1 MYDGIL
7 RITMPEGA
15 RIIGFADDV
24 DIVVTA
30 KKLRDAERICNEA
43 GNEQAHV
50 STPRDSPWQRT
61 RLKQS

>member
-1 MYDGIL
+1 
-7 RITMPEGA
+7 MPEGA